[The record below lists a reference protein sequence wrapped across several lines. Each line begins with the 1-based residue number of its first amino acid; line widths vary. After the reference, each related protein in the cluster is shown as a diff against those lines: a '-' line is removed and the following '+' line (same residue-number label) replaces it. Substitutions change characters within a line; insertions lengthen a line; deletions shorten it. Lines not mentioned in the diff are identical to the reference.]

1 MENVYEAIEK
11 RWDESAHMYDASHGT
26 DRNIGL
32 WKEEIGRILGADA
45 SRLVLDVGTGT
56 GFVSLIEA
64 ELGYRTLGL
73 DLSAGMMGVARK
85 HAAERGVEIVFVH
98 SRVEATPFLDD
109 CFDYVT
115 NKSLMWTLLE
125 PVKALEE
132 WKRILKPGG
141 KVVSFVHVSPGG
153 FSHNHYDESIE
164 KRLPLKGADAEA
176 FVRAFRDAGLADVEA
191 IPLMKLPSN
200 HGEES
205 TAGNC
210 WYAFIG
216 RKP

>member
-1 MENVYEAIEK
+1 MENVYETIEK
-11 RWDESAHMYDASHGT
+11 RWDESAHMYDAAHGT
-26 DRNIGL
+26 DRNIDL
-32 WKEEIGRILGADA
+32 WKAEISRILGADI

-64 ELGYRTLGL
+64 ELGFRTLGL
-73 DLSAGMMGVARK
+73 DLSVGMMKQAK
-85 HAAERGVEIVFVH
+85 QHAAMRGVEIVFVH
-98 SRVEATPFLDD
+98 SQVEATPFLDD
-109 CFDYVT
+109 SFDYVT
-115 NKSLMWTLLE
+115 NRSLMWTLLE

-153 FSHNHYDESIE
+153 FHHNHYDDSIE
-164 KRLPLKGADAEA
+164 QRLPLKGADAEA
-176 FVRAFRDAGLADVEA
+176 FVRAFKDAGLAEVEA
-191 IPLMKLPSN
+191 IPLRKLPSN
-200 HGEES
+200 HGAES
-205 TAGNC
+205 AESSC